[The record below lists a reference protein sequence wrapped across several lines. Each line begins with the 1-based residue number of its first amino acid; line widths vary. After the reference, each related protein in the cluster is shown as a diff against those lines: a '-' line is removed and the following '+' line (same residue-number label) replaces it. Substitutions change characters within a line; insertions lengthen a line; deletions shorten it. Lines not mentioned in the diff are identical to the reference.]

1 MRRTGRFEKGA
12 KLPLDFTHRIRY
24 NKSRSKAMRRCV
36 GMADEGD
43 SKSLVL
49 ITRVGST
56 PTTGIKKRTSPAC
69 LGEFSFLSAACE
81 RVEQHGPALQGE
93 RSALRAVAQC
103 AGDPHHR
110 HCKQLEI
117 ERFWAVFLF
126 LLSFLYFGVFW
137 EDIDDCIRRGHLT
150 GEIQMC
156 MDLKRIIPP
165 FKPSPRR
172 LPSILTITITAESKR
187 KQNGCLP
194 SKFREAS
201 MMDS

>member
-1 MRRTGRFEKGA
+1 MRKAA

-117 ERFWAVFLF
+117 ERFWAAFLF
-126 LLSFLYFGVFW
+126 LLSFLYFGIFW

-150 GEIQMC
+150 GKIQMC

>member
-1 MRRTGRFEKGA
+1 MKKVQNFLLILPIESGIIKVGHKNDMPVCRNGRRGGLKIPCANNTCGFD
-12 KLPLDFTHRIRY
+12 PHHRHKKE
-24 NKSRSKAMRRCV
+24 NFP
-36 GMADEGD
+36 
-43 SKSLVL
+43 SLSGGV
-49 ITRVGST
+49 
-56 PTTGIKKRTSPAC
+56 
-69 LGEFSFLSAACE
+69 FFLSAACE

>member
-1 MRRTGRFEKGA
+1 MRRAGRFEKGA

>member
-1 MRRTGRFEKGA
+1 MKKVQNFLLILPIESGIIKVVQKHAPVCRNGRRGGLKIPCANNTCGFD
-12 KLPLDFTHRIRY
+12 PHHRHKKE
-24 NKSRSKAMRRCV
+24 NFP
-36 GMADEGD
+36 
-43 SKSLVL
+43 SLSGGVL
-49 ITRVGST
+49 
-56 PTTGIKKRTSPAC
+56 
-69 LGEFSFLSAACE
+69 FLSAACE

-126 LLSFLYFGVFW
+126 PLSFLYFGVFW

>member
-1 MRRTGRFEKGA
+1 MRKAA
-12 KLPLDFTHRIRY
+12 KLPLDFTHGIRY

-126 LLSFLYFGVFW
+126 LLSFLYFGIFW

-150 GEIQMC
+150 GKIQMC

>member
-1 MRRTGRFEKGA
+1 MRKGA
-12 KLPLDFTHRIRY
+12 KLPLDFTHGIRY

-56 PTTGIKKRTSPAC
+56 PTTGIKRSS
-69 LGEFSFLSAACE
+69 LSLSGGVLFLSAACE
-81 RVEQHGPALQGE
+81 RVEQHGPALQSE

-126 LLSFLYFGVFW
+126 LLSFLYFGIFW

-150 GEIQMC
+150 GKIQMC

>member
-1 MRRTGRFEKGA
+1 MRKAA

-126 LLSFLYFGVFW
+126 LLSFLYFGIFW

>member
-1 MRRTGRFEKGA
+1 
-12 KLPLDFTHRIRY
+12 
-24 NKSRSKAMRRCV
+24 MRRCV

-126 LLSFLYFGVFW
+126 LLSFLFFGVFW
-137 EDIDDCIRRGHLT
+137 EDINDCIRRGHLT

-194 SKFREAS
+194 FKFREAS

>member
-12 KLPLDFTHRIRY
+12 KLPLDFTHGIRY

-126 LLSFLYFGVFW
+126 LLSFLYFGIFW

-150 GEIQMC
+150 GKIQMC

-172 LPSILTITITAESKR
+172 LPSILAITVTAESKR

>member
-1 MRRTGRFEKGA
+1 
-12 KLPLDFTHRIRY
+12 
-24 NKSRSKAMRRCV
+24 MRRCV

-56 PTTGIKKRTSPAC
+56 PTTGIKRSS
-69 LGEFSFLSAACE
+69 LSLSGGVLFLSAACE

-117 ERFWAVFLF
+117 ERFWAIFLF

>member
-1 MRRTGRFEKGA
+1 MKKVQNFLLILPIESGIIKVVQKHAPVCRNGRRGGLKIPCANNTCGFD
-12 KLPLDFTHRIRY
+12 PHHRH
-24 NKSRSKAMRRCV
+24 
-36 GMADEGD
+36 
-43 SKSLVL
+43 
-49 ITRVGST
+49 
-56 PTTGIKKRTSPAC
+56 KKEAPPAC

-137 EDIDDCIRRGHLT
+137 EDIDDCIHRGHLT

-165 FKPSPRR
+165 FKTSPRR

>member
-1 MRRTGRFEKGA
+1 MRKGA

-126 LLSFLYFGVFW
+126 LLSFLYFGIFW

-150 GEIQMC
+150 GKIQMC